1 MANPIKSIDGATV
14 LCPSSYKWSQEVV
27 SRSTAGRTE
36 DALMHVEKI
45 RTVDKIELS
54 WQNKTFAESQAILSK
69 FTNEYLSV
77 SYYNP
82 MTNSYKTGKFYVG
95 DKSVDT
101 YNHTLGINASI
112 SFSLIE
118 V

>member
-1 MANPIKSIDGATV
+1 MANPINTIDGATI

-45 RTVDKIELS
+45 RTVDKIELG
-54 WQNKTFAESQAILSK
+54 WQNKTFAEARSILSK

-82 MTNSYKTGKFYVG
+82 VTNAYQTGKFYVG
-95 DKSVDT
+95 DKSVDM
-101 YNHTLGINASI
+101 YNYALGILSSI

>member
-1 MANPIKSIDGATV
+1 MANPINTIDGATI

-45 RTVDKIELS
+45 RTVDKIELG
-54 WQNKTFAESQAILSK
+54 WQTKTFAETRSVLSK

-82 MTNSYKTGKFYVG
+82 VTNSYKTGKFYVG
-95 DKSVDT
+95 DKSVDM
-101 YNHTLGINASI
+101 YNHTLGLNASI

>member
-45 RTVDKIELS
+45 RTVDKIELG
-54 WQNKTFAESQAILSK
+54 WQNKTYDESKSILSK

-77 SYYNP
+77 SY
-82 MTNSYKTGKFYVG
+82 
-95 DKSVDT
+95 
-101 YNHTLGINASI
+101 
-112 SFSLIE
+112 
-118 V
+118 

>member
-1 MANPIKSIDGATV
+1 MANPINTIDGATI

-45 RTVDKIELS
+45 RTVDKIELG
-54 WQNKTFAESQAILSK
+54 WQNRTFAEARSILSK

-82 MTNSYKTGKFYVG
+82 VENAYKTGKFYVG
-95 DKSVDT
+95 DKSVDM
-101 YNHTLGINASI
+101 YNYALGIVSSI